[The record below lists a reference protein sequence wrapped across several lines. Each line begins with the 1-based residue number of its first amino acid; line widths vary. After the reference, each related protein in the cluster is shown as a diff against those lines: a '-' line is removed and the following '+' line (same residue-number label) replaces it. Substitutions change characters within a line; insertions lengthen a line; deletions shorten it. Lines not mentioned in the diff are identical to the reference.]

1 MYIRMY
7 VRTRACSASRLETSQ
22 PKDHGPLVLWDHL
35 TRTKCRT
42 SRYAH
47 HHLTQPHHPTLH
59 SHNLTT
65 PHYTHNLTTPHYTH
79 TTSPHTTLTQPHH
92 PTLHSQP
99 YHPTLHSQPHP
110 TLHSHNLTPH
120 YTHTTSPPHTT
131 LTQPHHPT
139 LHSHNLTT
147 PHYTHTT
154 SLPHTTLTQPH
165 HPTLH
170 SHNPTTPHYTHTT
183 SPPHTT
189 PTQPHHPTLHTTSPP
204 HTITCTISP
213 PHTTHN
219 PTTPH
224 YYLHNLTTPHYTHTT
239 PPPHTALL
247 PERAAQNSLT
257 LTMKARDKGKVITR
271 RITEITKS
279 TPEQTVGSKPVDT
292 SWSSAPIRR
301 TSFTGPAAKN
311 NGHSVQQLAADSPH
325 SLYHSQAFYLDKRLS
340 YSCSLLVGCS
350 KGSPSAGT
358 FAILS
363 SGLILGM
370 YK

>member
-42 SRYAH
+42 SHYAH
-47 HHLTQPHHPTLH
+47 HHLTQPHPTLHSQPHHPTLH
-59 SHNLTT
+59 SHNPTT

-79 TTSPHTTLTQPHH
+79 TTSPPHTALTQPHH
-92 PTLHSQP
+92 PTLHSTSP
-99 YHPTLHSQPHP
+99 S
-110 TLHSHNLTPH
+110 
-120 YTHTTSPPHTT
+120 HTTLTTPPSHTTLTTPPPHTT
-131 LTQPHHPT
+131 
-139 LHSHNLTT
+139 HNLTT
-147 PHYTHTT
+147 PHYTHN
-154 SLPHTTLTQPH
+154 L
-165 HPTLH
+165 
-170 SHNPTTPHYTHTT
+170 TTPHCTHT
-183 SPPHTT
+183 
-189 PTQPHHPTLHTTSPP
+189 
-204 HTITCTISP
+204 TCTISP